1 MFVDATSGHNK
12 VEFQTLF
19 STQET
24 IKAIK
29 RCEQKARDNRITV
42 QGCQFKNG
50 SSFMSRSLR
59 EHPLEEGQTSPIS
72 RARSHHQNGKAKRGM
87 KTTMG
92 SARTMSPH
100 SASHWSDT
108 EDAGPWSVSVQQAV
122 WINNHLLSR
131 NAGLSPH
138 DLWSKTKHPLRKSH
152 NAHAFGC
159 PVCVLQKRLLDGMS
173 TP

>member
-1 MFVDATSGHNK
+1 
-12 VEFQTLF
+12 
-19 STQET
+19 
-24 IKAIK
+24 
-29 RCEQKARDNRITV
+29 
-42 QGCQFKNG
+42 
-50 SSFMSRSLR
+50 MSRSLR

-138 DLWSKTKHPLRKSH
+138 DLWSKTKHPLQKSH
-152 NAHAFGC
+152 IVNTFGHPVHVCPSDRMSAPRWEKRFRQGVHVRMSERHAGNVPLILNFKTGNITAQWN
-159 PVCVLQKRLLDGMS
+159 VAFDD
-173 TP
+173 